1 MRRMFKGDNM
11 DVNIILFDDFDSLD
25 AFGPADIFGRAKGD
39 FHINYLSVEGKIVN
53 SMQGIKVWTEKLVP
67 ASIRGIVIIPG
78 GNGARRLVFQDENT
92 VQIIKHAADKAEIC
106 MMIGSGVSVL
116 AQSGL
121 LYRRKVADCDIDQNW
136 RRLFM
141 GGVSVVKD
149 AIWVSDGKFYSSSN
163 TMNGIDMALAIVAD
177 YMDVDTALYVAKQ
190 IGYNWDPND
199 ERAYI

>member
-1 MRRMFKGDNM
+1 MPPGLLYPRQY
-11 DVNIILFDDFDSLD
+11 D
-25 AFGPADIFGRAKGD
+25 AGGGWRCRPGGSDRDRPGSSGHRAPG
-39 FHINYLSVEGKIVN
+39 SG
-53 SMQGIKVWTEKLVP
+53 EKAPGL
-67 ASIRGIVIIPG
+67 ARNHDIPG

-199 ERAYI
+199 ERAYISCSAKR